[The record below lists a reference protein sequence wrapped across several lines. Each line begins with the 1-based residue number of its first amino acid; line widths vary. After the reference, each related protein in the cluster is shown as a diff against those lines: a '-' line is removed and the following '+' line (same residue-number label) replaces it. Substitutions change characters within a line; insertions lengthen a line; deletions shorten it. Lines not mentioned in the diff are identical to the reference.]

1 MGARV
6 LVVDDDVMFRRSL
19 TGVLGSMGYHVTS
32 VDSGDGAIALVA
44 REAFDVA
51 LIDHRMP
58 GMTGV
63 ETWLHIR
70 DSTNAPG
77 PVLVTA
83 AADGGTLAERNG
95 MAFLAKPFGM
105 SELRAVVEQALAQRS
120 ARDARPARPTG
131 A

>member
-6 LVVDDDVMFRRSL
+6 LVVDDDAMFRRSI
-19 TGVLGSMGYHVTS
+19 TGVLDALGYHVTS
-32 VDSGDGAIALVA
+32 VDSGNGAIALLA

-63 ETWLHIR
+63 ETWLRIR
-70 DSTNAPG
+70 DGANAPG

-83 AADGGTLAERNG
+83 SVDGGTLAERNG

-120 ARDARPARPTG
+120 AR
-131 A
+131 

>member
-6 LVVDDDVMFRRSL
+6 LVVDDDAMFRRSI
-19 TGVLGSMGYHVTS
+19 TGVLDALGYHVTS

-44 REAFDVA
+44 REVFDVA

-58 GMTGV
+58 GLTGI
-63 ETWLHIR
+63 ETWQRIR
-70 DSTNAPG
+70 DGANAPG

-83 AADGGTLAERNG
+83 AADGGALAEDNG

-105 SELRAVVEQALAQRS
+105 GELRAVVERALAQRS
-120 ARDARPARPTG
+120 GR
-131 A
+131 